1 MTMRRVTKK
10 DAFINLCIKLA
21 NIIRWTSMAMV
32 GHETCNREW
41 IDNWQ
46 QNGAALSMEDNGG
59 KWSRTGEE
67 KKRG

>member
-1 MTMRRVTKK
+1 
-10 DAFINLCIKLA
+10 
-21 NIIRWTSMAMV
+21 MAMV

-59 KWSRTGEE
+59 K
-67 KKRG
+67 